1 MEVWVGA
8 GVELGEGEE
17 DRSFRVKLDS
27 LLSRPPLSLAPSL
40 VSYTPTLPPSKRKP
54 SANYIIMTK
63 A

>member
-27 LLSRPPLSLAPSL
+27 MLSRPPCH
-40 VSYTPTLPPSKRKP
+40 LPRHLCHTRQRYLLLKGNPVP
-54 SANYIIMTK
+54 IA
-63 A
+63 